1 MAVWTTQ
8 LRDVW
13 FTASLL
19 PCPPKPSR
27 KMRLCPALALTF
39 CIQTPRQ
46 PGLGNGDRRT
56 CHKAGVTAHLEQG
69 MVWIILLQ
77 FDYVR
82 PGLKENAG
90 DKSNPTTDT
99 TASDTWEGGTGCN
112 SQHGVVN
119 TPDPKVRV
127 MKPWLEHTDMGPLQ
141 TVVQIVCQNIFS
153 QQRFNPPNREKWHS
167 GWADTVPPAPQ

>member
-8 LRDVW
+8 LRDGW
-13 FTASLL
+13 FTASPL

-69 MVWIILLQ
+69 MGIKCLFYPREDSAGHWAFNGNNIKPFNALRVAESQSRQRKNICSHPT
-77 FDYVR
+77 VR
-82 PGLKENAG
+82 NLNNLKPSENKKQKISHLCSKPGGLIMMEMKLRTESPYNSA
-90 DKSNPTTDT
+90 DHPHPPYSN
-99 TASDTWEGGTGCN
+99 
-112 SQHGVVN
+112 
-119 TPDPKVRV
+119 
-127 MKPWLEHTDMGPLQ
+127 
-141 TVVQIVCQNIFS
+141 
-153 QQRFNPPNREKWHS
+153 
-167 GWADTVPPAPQ
+167 